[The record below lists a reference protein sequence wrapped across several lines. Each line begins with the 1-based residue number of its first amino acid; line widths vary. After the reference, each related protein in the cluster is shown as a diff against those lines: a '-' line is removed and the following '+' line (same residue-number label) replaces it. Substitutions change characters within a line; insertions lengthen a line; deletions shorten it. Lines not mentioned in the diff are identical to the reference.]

1 MKPLK
6 KVEIVVGAKETKQV
20 IEILEAQ
27 NLAKYTIIKNAS
39 GRGDSWERDGFG
51 LSDVFHN
58 NYLLFACTEVEFE
71 SVKEPI
77 RILLEDTGGICLVS
91 DVMWLNH

>member
-6 KVEIVVGAKETKQV
+6 KVEIVIGAKETKQI

-39 GRGDSWERDGFG
+39 GRGATWERDGFG
-51 LSDVFHN
+51 LSDVFQN
-58 NYLLFACTEVEFE
+58 SYLLFACTEAEFE
-71 SVKEPI
+71 TVKEPI
-77 RILLEDTGGICLVS
+77 RNVLEDTGGICLVS

>member
-51 LSDVFHN
+51 LSDVFQNH
-58 NYLLFACTEVEFE
+58 YLLFACTEEEFNK
-71 SVKEPI
+71 VKEDI
-77 RILLEDTGGICLVS
+77 RTLLKDTGGICLIS